1 MKKLI
6 SILLLVVLLTTALS
20 STAHAA
26 TDTSIGVE
34 PGQTMPDF
42 TVSLTDGTTATLSEL
57 LKEKDLVVLNIF
69 ASWCKP
75 CAREFPDMEEVYQA
89 NRDRMEIVSVSG
101 DPDDTMEKIAEYKAS
116 HNLSFPMGLAGDALN
131 FITTPGFPTT
141 ILIDRNGMV
150 GLVKAGAFVDKAEFE
165 GKVNHFLSADYNGEP
180 LKTERAS
187 SSLKY
192 YIYAGILLLGLL
204 LLIGRWG
211 ILRKAGKKGWHSL
224 IPLLNAYQEY
234 STVWNGWIGV
244 IAALCFPIGA
254 LCNLAKLP
262 SILYYIMVA
271 AGILISI
278 PESIRLAKA
287 FGKGKVL
294 GVLMAF
300 PVFKQIGR
308 LLLGVSKARFQAPD
322 TGGSA
327 G

>member
-1 MKKLI
+1 
-6 SILLLVVLLTTALS
+6 
-20 STAHAA
+20 
-26 TDTSIGVE
+26 
-34 PGQTMPDF
+34 
-42 TVSLTDGTTATLSEL
+42 
-57 LKEKDLVVLNIF
+57 
-69 ASWCKP
+69 
-75 CAREFPDMEEVYQA
+75 
-89 NRDRMEIVSVSG
+89 
-101 DPDDTMEKIAEYKAS
+101 
-116 HNLSFPMGLAGDALN
+116 
-131 FITTPGFPTT
+131 
-141 ILIDRNGMV
+141 MV

-262 SILYYIMVA
+262 SILYFALVA

-322 TGGSA
+322 ANGSA

>member
-6 SILLLVVLLTTALS
+6 SILLLVILLTTALS

-165 GKVNHFLSADYNGEP
+165 SKVNYFLSADYNGKP
-180 LKTERAS
+180 LKTEQAVNYMR
-187 SSLKY
+187 
-192 YIYAGILLLGLL
+192 YIEIAIPIAALVLV
-204 LLIGRWG
+204 IGRWG
-211 ILRKAGKKGWHSL
+211 LFRKAGKKGWHSL
-224 IPLLNAYQEY
+224 IPLLNAYDEY
-234 STVWNGWIGV
+234 SMVWKGWIG
-244 IAALCFPIGA
+244 ILATLCFPLGI
-254 LCNLAKLP
+254 LCNIVGLP
-262 SILYYIMVA
+262 AFIAPILYA
-271 AGILISI
+271 AGFVLGI

-287 FGKGKVL
+287 FGKSTFV
-294 GVLMAF
+294 GVLMAI
-300 PVFKQIGR
+300 PWIKEVSR
-308 LLLGVSKARFQAPD
+308 LFLGLGKAKFQAPVSD
-322 TGGSA
+322 TANS
-327 G
+327 